1 MLQIPICLFLKI
13 REIRGAQYVTDTS
26 GKQQFSVA
34 FHNVLNEGVQDDS
47 KQWLEKGDAIH

>member
-1 MLQIPICLFLKI
+1 MLQIPICHIQKI
-13 REIRGAQYVTDTS
+13 RDQRGAQYVTDTS